1 MKPLSIKL
9 RLSLLVS
16 LLTVTIIV
24 VVSVVSYVEQEESL
38 LRNVD
43 EILRAM
49 GEGIAVVLD
58 DPQDAESRK
67 AELRSILGDPNG
79 PSRTWCRIWA
89 DGNDS
94 DWFVSGLTGG
104 PHRDGFLDP
113 PSEKRPRVGE
123 TSFLNVVDQTDQ
135 GKKAPYRA
143 LWMRRMREQTVVN
156 VLVGR
161 SSRHVYHELREF
173 YRLLLIVGGSLTL
186 LAFLAVPVL
195 ISWGLNPVAQA
206 SAQLGAITHKSL
218 GQARQRSEI
227 APELK
232 PFMAALDDML
242 GRLDQAMQQQG
253 QFIADA
259 AHELR
264 TPVAVLKCALQT
276 TNLQWRTAA
285 EYKAGIEE
293 ALQDV
298 ERLERLVEQL
308 LSLARLERP
317 DRLRRSVRLR
327 LDALLAE
334 LADVYDVRAARQNGR
349 VIMAQT
355 DAVWVRGDES
365 ELRQLF
371 ANLLDNALRYGPEG
385 GTVTI
390 SMEDRP
396 DGELAVSVHDQ
407 GGRIP
412 NDALV
417 HLFDRFYRVDS
428 SRSQDSGGSGLGLPI
443 AREIACRHGGDIEIT
458 SNPQTGTLVS
468 VRLPR
473 R

>member
-104 PHRDGFLDP
+104 PHRNGFLDP

-232 PFMAALDDML
+232 PFMTALDDML
-242 GRLDQAMQQQG
+242 RRLDQAMQQQG

-264 TPVAVLKCALQT
+264 TPVTVLKCTLQT
-276 TNLQWRTAA
+276 INLQRRTAA
-285 EYKAGIEE
+285 EYKTSIDE
-293 ALQDV
+293 ALLDV
-298 ERLERLVEQL
+298 GRLERLVEQL

-317 DRLRRSVRLR
+317 DGWCKPVRLR
-327 LDALLAE
+327 LDALLGEMVEMFDAC
-334 LADVYDVRAARQNGR
+334 AARQGGR
-349 VIMAQT
+349 VLLSPVGPT
-355 DAVWVRGDES
+355 WVTGDEN

-371 ANLLDNALRYGPEG
+371 RNLLDNALGYGPPG
-385 GTVTI
+385 GTVRVWV
-390 SMEDRP
+390 ENEADH
-396 DGELAVSVHDQ
+396 AVVVRVHDE
-407 GGRIP
+407 GGHIP
-412 NDALV
+412 PEALA

-428 SRSQDSGGSGLGLPI
+428 SRSQTSGGSGLGLAI
-443 AREIACRHGGDIEIT
+443 AREIARRHKGEVEIT
-458 SNPQTGTLVS
+458 SNARAGTVVS
-468 VRLPR
+468 VSLPR

>member
-1 MKPLSIKL
+1 MRPLSIKL

-24 VVSVVSYVEQEESL
+24 VVSVISYVEQEESL

-49 GEGIAVVLD
+49 GEGIAAVLD
-58 DPQDAESRK
+58 DPQDADTRD
-67 AELRSILGDPNG
+67 AELQSILGDPRARS
-79 PSRTWCRIWA
+79 PAWCRIWV

-94 DWFVSGLTGG
+94 DWFLSDLTNPSGGV
-104 PHRDGFLDP
+104 LDP
-113 PSEKRPRVGE
+113 PSQRRPAVGQA
-123 TSFLNVVDQTDQ
+123 SFFTVVDRTDRS
-135 GKKAPYRA
+135 GKTPYRA
-143 LWMRRMREQTVVN
+143 LWMRRVWRQDVVN

-173 YRLLLIVGGSLTL
+173 YRLLLIVGGGLTL
-186 LAFLAVPVL
+186 LAFLAVPLL
-195 ISWGLNPVAQA
+195 ISWGLRPVAQA
-206 SAQLGAITHKSL
+206 SAQLEAITHESL
-218 GQARQRSEI
+218 GRERQRSQI

-232 PFMAALDDML
+232 PFMTALDDML

-264 TPVAVLKCALQT
+264 TPVTVLKSALQT
-276 TNLQWRTAA
+276 TNLQRRTAA

-293 ALQDV
+293 ALLDV

-317 DRLRRSVRLR
+317 DRLRRAVHLR

-334 LADVYDVRAARQNGR
+334 MVEVYDARAARQKGR
-349 VIMAQT
+349 VVMTQT
-355 DAVWVRGDES
+355 GTVWVGGDES

-371 ANLLDNALRYGPEG
+371 ANLLDNALRYGPAG
-385 GTVTI
+385 GTVTV
-390 SMEDRP
+390 SLADGS
-396 DGELAVSVHDQ
+396 DGEVVVSVHDD
-407 GGRIP
+407 GGGIP

-428 SRSQDSGGSGLGLPI
+428 SRSQDFGGSGLGLAI
-443 AREIACRHGGDIEIT
+443 AREIARRHKGDVEIT
-458 SNPQTGTLVS
+458 SNPPTGTVVS

-473 R
+473 W

>member
-1 MKPLSIKL
+1 MRPVSIKL

-24 VVSVVSYVEQEESL
+24 IVSVISYVEQEESL

-43 EILRAM
+43 EILRVM
-49 GEGIAVVLD
+49 GEGIAAVLD
-58 DPQDAESRK
+58 DPQDAETRD
-67 AELRSILGDPNG
+67 AELQSILGDPRAQN
-79 PSRTWCRIWA
+79 PAWCRIWV
-89 DGNDS
+89 DGNDR
-94 DWFVSGLTGG
+94 DWFLSDLTNPSSGV
-104 PHRDGFLDP
+104 LDP
-113 PSEKRPRVGE
+113 PSQRRPAVGQ
-123 TSFLNVVDQTDQ
+123 TSFFTVVDRIDRS
-135 GKKAPYRA
+135 GKAPYRA
-143 LWMRRMREQTVVN
+143 LWMRRVWRQDVVN

-173 YRLLLIVGGSLTL
+173 YRLLLIVGGGLTV
-186 LAFLAVPVL
+186 LAFLAAPLLV
-195 ISWGLNPVAQA
+195 SWGLRPVAQA
-206 SAQLGAITHKSL
+206 SAQLGAITHESL
-218 GQARQRSEI
+218 GRERQRSGI

-232 PFMAALDDML
+232 PFMTALDDML

-264 TPVAVLKCALQT
+264 TPVAVLKSALQT
-276 TNLQWRTAA
+276 TNLQRRTAA

-293 ALQDV
+293 ALLDV

-317 DRLRRSVRLR
+317 DRLRRAVHLR

-334 LADVYDVRAARQNGR
+334 MVEVYDARAARQNGR
-349 VIMAQT
+349 VVMTQT
-355 DAVWVRGDES
+355 GAVWVGGDES

-371 ANLLDNALRYGPEG
+371 ANLLDNALRYGPAG
-385 GTVTI
+385 GTVTV
-390 SMEDRP
+390 SLADGS
-396 DGELAVSVHDQ
+396 DGEVVVSVHDD
-407 GGRIP
+407 GGGIP

-428 SRSQDSGGSGLGLPI
+428 SRSQDFGGSGLGLAI
-443 AREIACRHGGDIEIT
+443 AREIARRHKGDVEIT
-458 SNPQTGTLVS
+458 SNPQAGTVVS

>member
-1 MKPLSIKL
+1 MRPLSIRL

-49 GEGIAVVLD
+49 GEGIAAVLD
-58 DPQDAESRK
+58 DPQDADTRD
-67 AELRSILGDPNG
+67 AELQSILGG
-79 PSRTWCRIWA
+79 PHARSPAWCRIWV

-94 DWFVSGLTGG
+94 DWFVSDLADGPQRGGL
-104 PHRDGFLDP
+104 LDS
-113 PSEKRPRVGE
+113 PSQRRPAVGQA
-123 TSFLNVVDQTDQ
+123 SFFTVVDRADRS
-135 GKKAPYRA
+135 GKAPYRA
-143 LWMRRMREQTVVN
+143 LWMRRVWRQDVVN

-173 YRLLLIVGGSLTL
+173 YRLLLIVGGGLTL
-186 LAFLAVPVL
+186 LAFLAVPLL
-195 ISWGLNPVAQA
+195 ISWGLRPVAQA
-206 SAQLGAITHKSL
+206 SAQLEAITHESL
-218 GQARQRSEI
+218 GRERQRSQI

-232 PFMAALDDML
+232 PFMTALDDML

-264 TPVAVLKCALQT
+264 TPVTVLKSALQT
-276 TNLQWRTAA
+276 TNLQRRTAA

-293 ALQDV
+293 ALLDV

-317 DRLRRSVRLR
+317 DRLGRSVRLR

-334 LADVYDVRAARQNGR
+334 MADIYDARATHQNGR

-390 SMEDRP
+390 SVEDRP
-396 DGELAVSVHDQ
+396 DGEVAVSIHDE
-407 GGRIP
+407 GGCIP

-417 HLFDRFYRVDS
+417 HLFDRFYRVES
-428 SRSQDSGGSGLGLPI
+428 SRSQDSGGSGLGLAI
-443 AREIACRHGGDIEIT
+443 AREIARRHEGDVEIT
-458 SNPQTGTLVS
+458 SSRQTGTFVS